1 MKNYLHWGFA
11 AANFLIVST
20 SLSFSFKGLILG
32 LLAFG
37 LTMAACHSSGTSS
50 AANSS
55 STSPEKDFLGGD
67 KIRGVQN
74 ISSAVTS
81 IAIGGATLSSFLE
94 KLASSLSKQVIH
106 AKEIADRIGVL
117 ESGNNQLTSKID
129 QAQAQ
134 GQQTYELTQKSHEHL
149 RVVTQ
154 QQQTLNTQIAETSA
168 LLSKFQQ
175 QAHSISAIT
184 DVINQLAQQTNLLAL
199 NAAIEAARAGE
210 QGRGFA
216 VVADEVRNL
225 AHKTAQSTKNIEQLV
240 TEITQD
246 SAASVAAMD
255 SVVKSGE
262 HMNQLIQEVANF
274 INTASSNS
282 SDAFNTMNE
291 VTHIIREHEQTNSGI
306 SANAGNLHH
315 SILSVD
321 KELESTSEKI
331 LGLTN
336 QTEGIFRNLHS
347 FNLGD
352 RNSQVSNIAITTAKR
367 IGELFEDAIKRGLIS
382 ERELFDFN
390 YKPTPNTKPQ
400 KYSTGF
406 DSFTDKH
413 LPAIQE
419 PILSTNNFIVFAGAV
434 DINGYFPTHNQKFS
448 HPLTGNYE
456 KDLVSS
462 RTKRIFNDRTGS
474 RCGKNTEIFLLQT
487 YKRDTGEIMHDLSSP
502 IYVNGKHW
510 GGFRIGYL
518 AQI

>member
-1 MKNYLHWGFA
+1 MKNYLPWGFA
-11 AANFLIVST
+11 LANFLIVISA
-20 SLSFSFKGLILG
+20 LSFSFTSIVLG
-32 LLAFG
+32 ALASG
-37 LTMAACHSSGTSS
+37 LTLAAVHFAKFSHAQGDETQGANKDSFSS
-50 AANSS
+50 A
-55 STSPEKDFLGGD
+55 
-67 KIRGVQN
+67 KIKGVQN
-74 ISSAVTS
+74 ISTAATS

-94 KLASSLSKQVIH
+94 KLASSLSKQVEH
-106 AKEIADRIGVL
+106 AKEIAERIGAL
-117 ESGNNQLTSKID
+117 ESSNNQLTAKID

-134 GQQTYELTQKSHEHL
+134 GQEAYELTQKSHQHL
-149 RVVTQ
+149 SVVTQ

-168 LLSKFQQ
+168 LLAKFQQ

-184 DVINQLAQQTNLLAL
+184 EVINQLAKQTNLLAL

-225 AHKTAQSTKNIEQLV
+225 AYKTAQATQNIEQLV
-240 TEITQD
+240 TEITHD
-246 SAASVAAMD
+246 SSASVAAMD

-262 HMNQLIQEVANF
+262 QMNQSIQEVAGF
-274 INTASSNS
+274 IKTASANS
-282 SDAFNTMNE
+282 SEAFNSMNV

-306 SANAGNLHH
+306 FANAENLHH

-331 LGLTN
+331 LSLTN
-336 QTEGIFRNLHS
+336 QTEGIFRHLHL
-347 FNLGD
+347 FELGD
-352 RNSQVSNIAITTAKR
+352 RNSQVMNIAISTAKQ
-367 IGELFEDAIKRGLIS
+367 IGELFEDAIRRGAIS
-382 ERELFDFN
+382 ERDLFDFN
-390 YKPTPNTKPQ
+390 YKAVPNTKPQ
-400 KYSTGF
+400 KFTTGF

-419 PILSTNNFIVFAGAV
+419 PILTANSFIVFAGAV

-448 HPLTGNYE
+448 QPLTGNYE

-474 RCGKNTEIFLLQT
+474 RCGKNIEIFLLQT
-487 YKRDTGEIMHDLSSP
+487 YKRDTGEVMHDLSSP

>member
-1 MKNYLHWGFA
+1 MKTYLPWGFA
-11 AANFLIVST
+11 LANFLLVSIT
-20 SLSFSFKGLILG
+20 LGFTFTGLLLG
-32 LLAFG
+32 LLAFAITLASSYLAKTNHDSDRLSAG
-37 LTMAACHSSGTSS
+37 AAQDNFNNT
-50 AANSS
+50 
-55 STSPEKDFLGGD
+55 KF
-67 KIRGVQN
+67 RGVQN
-74 ISSAVTS
+74 ISTAATS

-94 KLASSLSKQVIH
+94 KLASSLGKQVEH
-106 AKEIADRIGVL
+106 AKEIAERIGAL
-117 ESGNNQLTSKID
+117 ESSNNQLTSKIG
-129 QAQAQ
+129 QAQTQ
-134 GQQTYELTQKSHEHL
+134 GQEAFELTQKSHQHL
-149 RVVTQ
+149 TVVTQ
-154 QQQTLNTQIAETSA
+154 QQQTLTGQISQTSA
-168 LLSKFQQ
+168 LLAKFQQ

-184 DVINQLAQQTNLLAL
+184 EVINQLAKQTNLLAL

-225 AHKTAQSTKNIEQLV
+225 AHKTAQATQNIEKLV
-240 TEITQD
+240 AEITHD
-246 SAASVAAMD
+246 SSASVAAMD
-255 SVVKSGE
+255 SVVQSGE
-262 HMNQLIQEVANF
+262 QMNQLIQEVAGF
-274 INTASSNS
+274 IKTASSNS
-282 SDAFNTMNE
+282 SDAFASMNV

-306 SANAGNLHH
+306 SANAQNLHH

-331 LGLTN
+331 LSLTN
-336 QTEGIFRNLHS
+336 QTEGIFRHLHL
-347 FNLGD
+347 FELGD
-352 RNSQVSNIAITTAKR
+352 RNSQVMNIAITTAKQ
-367 IGELFEDAIKRGLIS
+367 IGELFEDAIKRGAIS
-382 ERELFDFN
+382 ERDLFDFN
-390 YKPTPNTKPQ
+390 YQAIANTKPQ
-400 KYSTGF
+400 KYTTGF
-406 DSFTDKH
+406 DSFTDRN

-419 PILSTNNFIVFAGAV
+419 PILSANNFIVFAGAV

-448 HPLTGNYE
+448 QPLTGNYE

>member
-1 MKNYLHWGFA
+1 MKTYLPWGFA
-11 AANFLIVST
+11 FANFVIVTT
-20 SLSFSFKGLILG
+20 SLRFSFTG
-32 LLAFG
+32 LLLAALTFG
-37 LTMAACHSSGTSS
+37 LTVAASHFTRMTMGINKES
-50 AANSS
+50 AESAKGSFNNA
-55 STSPEKDFLGGD
+55 

-74 ISSAVTS
+74 ISAAATS

-94 KLASSLSKQVIH
+94 KLASSLSKQVEH
-106 AKEIADRIGVL
+106 AKEIAQRIGAL
-117 ESGNNQLTSKID
+117 ESSNNQLTFKID

-134 GQQTYELTQKSHEHL
+134 GQEAYELTQKSHQHL
-149 RVVTQ
+149 SVVTQ
-154 QQQTLNTQIAETSA
+154 RQQTLATQIAETSV
-168 LLSKFQQ
+168 LLTKFQQ

-184 DVINQLAQQTNLLAL
+184 DVINQLAKQTNLLAL

-225 AHKTAQSTKNIEQLV
+225 AYKTAQATQNIEQLV
-240 TEITQD
+240 TEITHD
-246 SAASVAAMD
+246 SSASVAAMD
-255 SVVKSGE
+255 SVVESGKQ
-262 HMNQLIQEVANF
+262 MNHLIQEVAGF
-274 INTASSNS
+274 IKTASANS
-282 SDAFNTMNE
+282 SEAFNSMSV
-291 VTHIIREHEQTNSGI
+291 VTHIIREHEKTNSGI
-306 SANAGNLHH
+306 SANAENLHH

-336 QTEGIFRNLHS
+336 QTEGIFRNLHL
-347 FNLGD
+347 FELGD
-352 RNSQVSNIAITTAKR
+352 RNSQVMNIAISTAKQM
-367 IGELFEDAIKRGLIS
+367 GELFEDSIKRGAIS
-382 ERELFDFN
+382 ERDLFDFN
-390 YKPTPNTKPQ
+390 YKAVPNTKPQ
-400 KYSTGF
+400 KFSTGF
-406 DSFTDKH
+406 DSFTDKN

-419 PILSTNNFIVFAGAV
+419 PILANNNFIVFAGAV

-456 KDLVSS
+456 KDLVNS
-462 RTKRIFNDRTGS
+462 RTKRIFNDHTGS

-487 YKRDTGEIMHDLSSP
+487 YKRDTGEIMHDVSSP